1 MDNQKI
7 GKFIAIL
14 RKENNLTQKDLA
26 EKLGITDRAIS
37 KWERGLCCP
46 DISLLDDLSKILK
59 VSVLEIL
66 KGRKLE
72 KDEKVENKDLI
83 ETMSFYEKSGKDKVK
98 NIINKIS
105 IIIVLLISSYL
116 VYGNIKSIYLMNKK
130 YKTSW
135 DIIDSNIL
143 FDNTLNNIE
152 LILNNQGIYT
162 NDDYDKIIKYVN
174 DIKYFIDIENDKKM
188 FEKEEY
194 NYKDI
199 IKESTSTIYEVFGFN
214 LPDNNIYEIIIKY
227 DINKLKKAN
236 YHYSWR
242 NEFLNVTNDIYV
254 FLNSTYYYNKNI
266 NIDVAAK
273 IKEKIFYKY
282 FLYKMTL
289 EDIIEV
295 GDINE

>member
-1 MDNQKI
+1 MP
-7 GKFIAIL
+7 FIYQQYQYSLVQYLIY
-14 RKENNLTQKDLA
+14 
-26 EKLGITDRAIS
+26 S
-37 KWERGLCCP
+37 LC
-46 DISLLDDLSKILK
+46 
-59 VSVLEIL
+59 
-66 KGRKLE
+66 
-72 KDEKVENKDLI
+72 
-83 ETMSFYEKSGKDKVK
+83 
-98 NIINKIS
+98 
-105 IIIVLLISSYL
+105 
-116 VYGNIKSIYLMNKK
+116 YLMNKK

>member
-1 MDNQKI
+1 
-7 GKFIAIL
+7 
-14 RKENNLTQKDLA
+14 
-26 EKLGITDRAIS
+26 
-37 KWERGLCCP
+37 
-46 DISLLDDLSKILK
+46 
-59 VSVLEIL
+59 
-66 KGRKLE
+66 
-72 KDEKVENKDLI
+72 
-83 ETMSFYEKSGKDKVK
+83 
-98 NIINKIS
+98 
-105 IIIVLLISSYL
+105 
-116 VYGNIKSIYLMNKK
+116 MNKK